1 MLFLGIISWKG
12 VSCFNGGEGVC
23 FPDGGLHFKVGGAP
37 LGRAL
42 VLMGEGGFQNYCRIG
57 GHHPCPPTMGNPDN

>member
-1 MLFLGIISWKG
+1 M
-12 VSCFNGGEGVC
+12 GGEGVC

-37 LGRAL
+37 LGGAL